1 MSNNN
6 RISINVI
13 IIKDRNPILNN
24 KKKNYI
30 LNNNNR
36 NPHRNNN
43 IKQLFKIHL
52 QDQLLNNN
60 YQDLLQD
67 KLIKETKATS
77 AQFLKIKIT
86 T

>member
-1 MSNNN
+1 MSNNI
-6 RISINVI
+6 RISINVV

-43 IKQLFKIHL
+43 IKH
-52 QDQLLNNN
+52 NN
-60 YQDLLQD
+60 
-67 KLIKETKATS
+67 KK
-77 AQFLKIKIT
+77 
-86 T
+86 